1 MWPLTYVCEKK
12 KKKKEKIGGYIFQGL
27 SSSLSQG
34 HYFLIQTL
42 LPALI
47 TSLYTC
53 DRSDLCHQSPPK
65 TDPRARCHQQSVYSA
80 ATSAGDDVN
89 YGDDAHPPSRLRL
102 QLFFRFFRL
111 ERFAFGV
118 CRTKKKKSRRPK
130 RGFCSTPG
138 AQLRTERA
146 SSKRELR
153 RDGGNDLPLF
163 TPDCAGRAQLLN
175 LSPLNVLHSF
185 S

>member
-1 MWPLTYVCEKK
+1 MFVKK
-12 KKKKEKIGGYIFQGL
+12 NKIKKIGGYIFQGL

-34 HYFLIQTL
+34 HYVLIQTL

-47 TSLYTC
+47 TNLYTC

-65 TDPRARCHQQSVYSA
+65 TDPRARCHQQSIYSA
-80 ATSAGDDVN
+80 ATSAGDNVN
-89 YGDDAHPPSRLRL
+89 YRDDAHPPSRLRL

-111 ERFAFGV
+111 EFCLWCV
-118 CRTKKKKSRRPK
+118 SYKKKSRRPK
-130 RGFCSTPG
+130 RGFCLTPG